1 MEDRAV
7 YLYKKIM
14 DNGAGAFEEIKTLE
28 EAKEVIK
35 LMATQ
40 DMLRFMVLRSSERM
54 KEVSV

>member
-1 MEDRAV
+1 M

-14 DNGAGAFEEIKTLE
+14 DNGAGTLEEIKTLE

-35 LMATQ
+35 LMAAQ